1 MVDQSVRQ
9 VCRTKIVATLGP
21 GSSDDGTIAALV
33 DAGASVFRLNCS
45 HLSTDGLA
53 ELIGRV
59 RRVAPSTAVL
69 VDVQGPKMRYSGPE
83 RVLDVGATV
92 EFALDDLG
100 LDDLIS
106 NGGLKSLA
114 AGQRLLLHDGRIAC
128 EIARVV
134 GEALTAT
141 VVEGGVLKPGKGVN
155 LPDTVI
161 SGSLLSS
168 KDLADI
174 AVARDFDVEVVA
186 VSFVQNADDVRVV
199 RDLRGPN
206 GLVIAKIERP
216 QALESLDAILD
227 ACDGLMAA
235 RGDLGVEIPYENVP
249 PVQRRLARRSIEKG
263 KFSICATEMLESM
276 ISANRPTRAEV
287 ADVSAAVRDGFD
299 AVMLSAETAVGH
311 DPVGAVRAMTRI
323 CIGAETDVNLPNLYA
338 DANPHAAAVTA
349 AASAL
354 AKRIDAD
361 AVLSLT
367 YTGYSARLMAA
378 CRPSAPIIAATPDG
392 ASARVLGCFR
402 GVIPIVVDRPSEI
415 EDAIPMALDRA
426 RALGHVRSGDRVV
439 VCASRLSP
447 RSDADTVWLH
457 TEP

>member
-1 MVDQSVRQ
+1 
-9 VCRTKIVATLGP
+9 
-21 GSSDDGTIAALV
+21 
-33 DAGASVFRLNCS
+33 
-45 HLSTDGLA
+45 
-53 ELIGRV
+53 
-59 RRVAPSTAVL
+59 
-69 VDVQGPKMRYSGPE
+69 
-83 RVLDVGATV
+83 
-92 EFALDDLG
+92 
-100 LDDLIS
+100 
-106 NGGLKSLA
+106 
-114 AGQRLLLHDGRIAC
+114 
-128 EIARVV
+128 
-134 GEALTAT
+134 
-141 VVEGGVLKPGKGVN
+141 
-155 LPDTVI
+155 
-161 SGSLLSS
+161 
-168 KDLADI
+168 
-174 AVARDFDVEVVA
+174 
-186 VSFVQNADDVRVV
+186 VV
-199 RDLRGPN
+199 RELRGPN

-235 RGDLGVEIPYENVP
+235 RGDLGVEIPYEEVP

-323 CIGAETDVNLPNLYA
+323 CMGAETDVNLPNLYA

-378 CRPSAPIIAATPDG
+378 CRPSAAIIAATPDT
-392 ASARVLGCFR
+392 ASARMLGCLR
-402 GVIPIVVDRPSEI
+402 GVIPMVVERPVEI
-415 EDAIPMALDRA
+415 EEAIPLALERA
-426 RALGHVRSGDRVV
+426 RTLGFVRSGDRVV
-439 VCASRLSP
+439 VCASRTSP